1 MHDPDL
7 VVSDVVVRNTRVP
20 GHGLLR
26 EGCAFEA
33 VTPDPWRPVPYMG
46 RAFRYTG
53 EAEGRAVCSCGD
65 CSEVLPSTAARRRW
79 HEEHKA
85 EVRVRAA
92 LAGDTGED

>member
-1 MHDPDL
+1 M
-7 VVSDVVVRNTRVP
+7 RNTRLL

-26 EGCAFEA
+26 EGRAFEA

-65 CSEVLPSTAARRRW
+65 CSEVLPSTAARKRW

-85 EVRVRAA
+85 EVRARAS
-92 LAGDTGED
+92 LAGDTGEG